1 MKTKERILQT
11 SVELF
16 NKNGVQAVT
25 TNHISKAMTIS
36 PGNLYFHFKNKEQ
49 IILELFKRMNKETY
63 ALWKPK
69 RKATSVNL
77 IEFID
82 ENFEL
87 YWRYRFF
94 HREMYSLRRKDPQLA
109 KLWKAHIKKMMRMME
124 ILYRNWVKSGIMAPM
139 KSVEEMLFISEV
151 LLAASTSFMQFFE
164 SADREPGRKSLER
177 GKKYLIRLLKPYLTG
192 ETQDEL
198 VKFLNQ

>member
-25 TNHISKAMTIS
+25 TNHISKAMNIS
-36 PGNLYFHFKNKEQ
+36 PGNLYFHFKNKEE

-63 ALWKPK
+63 LLWKPK

-87 YWRYRFF
+87 YWRFRFF

-109 KLWKAHIKKMMRMME
+109 KLWKMHIKKMMRMME
-124 ILYRNWVKSGIMAPM
+124 ILYKKWVKSGVMSPM
-139 KSVEEMLFISEV
+139 QSVEEMLFISEV

-164 SADREPGRKSLER
+164 SADREPGHKSLER
-177 GKKYLIRLLKPYLTG
+177 GKKHLVRLLKPYMTG
-192 ETQDEL
+192 ETQDEF
-198 VKFLNQ
+198 VKFLSR

>member
-63 ALWKPK
+63 TLWKPK

-139 KSVEEMLFISEV
+139 KSVDEMLFISEV